1 MTVVIIFLN
10 ALRERIKIKDYIK
23 MKEKTMAVLT
33 AFCSVCRK
41 MPVVRKY
48 LRQEVLPPLKVT
60 NTRPEERQDACGE
73 VVRLMTTVDVMLKVT
88 SIFVCYF
95 LENNTYMF
103 FFIRTKYIRT

>member
-1 MTVVIIFLN
+1 MTVVIIFMN

-33 AFCSVCRK
+33 SMCSVCRK
-41 MPVVRKY
+41 VPEIRKY

-60 NTRPEERQDACGE
+60 NMRPEQRQDACGE

-88 SIFVCYF
+88 SLFLKIF
-95 LENNTYMF
+95 L
-103 FFIRTKYIRT
+103 